1 MARAPGKMVIQM
13 FTSDIVAAPNEDLM
27 FPADVKSSTETT
39 MIEEISDD
47 IAVDLISQD
56 YSFIDIRIGRS
67 LIHVQAAKVGVTI
80 EKTYD
85 LSGTLVQSST
95 KSNGAHSEFGSDAHG
110 HAHDILI
117 SNIKD
122 IIALGSSKKMLP
134 ITAAT
139 VKNTLATVN
148 RAMAELYPAC
158 RGTSRAVA

>member
-1 MARAPGKMVIQM
+1 M

-27 FPADVKSSTETT
+27 FPADVMSSTETT
-39 MIEEISDD
+39 MIEEISGD
-47 IAVDLISQD
+47 IAVDLMSQD
-56 YSFIDIRIGRS
+56 HSFIDIRIWRS